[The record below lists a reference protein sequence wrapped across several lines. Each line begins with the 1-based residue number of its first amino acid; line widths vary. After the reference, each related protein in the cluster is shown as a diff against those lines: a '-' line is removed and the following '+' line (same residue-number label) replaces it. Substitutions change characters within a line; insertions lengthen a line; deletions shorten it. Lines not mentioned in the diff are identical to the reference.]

1 MFVGLSVYNALRA
14 YLNLQARNFES
25 EELWEIQFLVVQSV
39 ALV

>member
-1 MFVGLSVYNALRA
+1 MFIELSVYNALRA

-39 ALV
+39 VLV